1 MIERC
6 VICESELISFDAGA
20 QAAGERFDCSSCGRF
35 VLTRSARVQA
45 QSALVADSLA
55 KPKLRHAVQSIA
67 KREPWVV
74 IDTNR
79 LQDLLANTHL
89 PKPAELLNNFIL
101 WLGNAQTSLG
111 EAVEVGPD
119 IYAAVGATDDDD
131 VAFLVDH
138 CRQAGLVQGSVE
150 RFGNGG
156 FAIMPLKLT
165 ISGWQRFDELQ
176 RGTASA
182 RTAFMA
188 MQFGDALLDAFYRDH
203 LRAAVAAT
211 GFELRRVDEEQPAG
225 LIDDHLRVKI
235 RQARFLIADLTHHN
249 RGAYWEAGYA
259 EGLGKQVIYM
269 CRKDVFEDKS
279 QGTHFDT
286 NHHLTVIWD
295 PANIP
300 QSVQRLKDTIRATF
314 PAEAVLED
322 K

>member
-1 MIERC
+1 MTEKC
-6 VICESELISFDAGA
+6 VICGSELTSVKTEGDGDH
-20 QAAGERFDCSSCGRF
+20 FDCPSCGQF
-35 VLTRSARVQA
+35 VLTGTSRALV
-45 QSALVADSLA
+45 QSAVAESALA
-55 KPKLRHAVQSIA
+55 KAKLRHALNLIT
-67 KREPWVV
+67 KREPWAK
-74 IDTNR
+74 INSNR
-79 LQDLLANTHL
+79 LKDLLDNIEL

-101 WLGNAQTSLG
+101 WLGNTQTSMG
-111 EAVEVGPD
+111 EAVEVGDD
-119 IYAAVGATDDDD
+119 IFAAVGATDDDD

-138 CRQAGLVQGSVE
+138 CKETGLLRGSVE
-150 RFGNGG
+150 RFGGG
-156 FAIMPLKLT
+156 NFIIMPLKLT
-165 ISGWQRFDELQ
+165 INGWLRFEELK
-176 RGTASA
+176 RGTSTAT
-182 RTAFMA
+182 TAFMA
-188 MQFGDALLDAFYRDH
+188 MQFGDAQLDAFYRDH

-235 RQARFLIADLTHHN
+235 RQARFLIADLTHNN

-279 QGTHFDT
+279 LGTHFDT

-295 PANIP
+295 LVNIP

-314 PAEAVLED
+314 PAEAVMED